1 VLILLVED
9 EERIAA
15 FVSKGLQAE
24 GYSCVRARDSAEAL
38 DLARTEPIDL
48 VVLDLVLPDGSGLDV
63 LTALRS
69 TKTGLPVL
77 ILTALDDVNSRVRG
91 LDAGADDYLG
101 KPFDFEELLARIR
114 ALLRRDQ
121 TSAIELRAG
130 SLRLDLREHSA
141 SSGDGRAELTVRE
154 SALLEYFLRHPN
166 HVVTRAQ
173 ISSGV
178 WPYDSLSDSN
188 VVDVYVGYLRRKVPW
203 PADVRIETVRGA
215 GYRLRVS

>member
-24 GYSCVRARDSAEAL
+24 GYSCVRARDSGEAL
-38 DLARTEPIDL
+38 ALARTEPIDL

-63 LTALRS
+63 LTALRGF
-69 TKTGLPVL
+69 KAGLPVL
-77 ILTALDDVNSRVRG
+77 ILTALDDVSSRVRG

-101 KPFDFEELLARIR
+101 KPFDFDELLARIR

-121 TSAIELRAG
+121 ASGVE
-130 SLRLDLREHSA
+130 LREHAA
-141 SSGDGRAELTVRE
+141 SSTSGRADLTVRE

-166 HVVTRAQ
+166 HVVTRTQ

-178 WPYDSLSDSN
+178 WPYDSFSDSN

>member
-15 FVSKGLQAE
+15 FVTKGLQAE
-24 GYSCVRARDSAEAL
+24 GYSWVRARDGGEAL
-38 DLARTEPIDL
+38 ALAGTEPIDL

-63 LTALRS
+63 LTALRR
-69 TKTGLPVL
+69 TKAGLPVM
-77 ILTALDDVNSRVRG
+77 ILTALDDVSSRVRG
-91 LDAGADDYLG
+91 LNAGADDYLG
-101 KPFDFEELLARIR
+101 KPFDFDELLARIR

-121 TSAIELRAG
+121 ASAVELRAG
-130 SLRLDLREHSA
+130 TLRLDLLEHSA
-141 SSGDGRAELTVRE
+141 SSAGGRVDLTVRE
-154 SALLEYFLRHPN
+154 SALLEYLLRHPN
-166 HVVTRAQ
+166 HVVTRGQ

-178 WPYDSLSDSN
+178 WPYDSISDSN

>member
-1 VLILLVED
+1 MLILLVED

-15 FVSKGLQAE
+15 FVTKGLQAE
-24 GYSCVRARDSAEAL
+24 GYSWVRARDGGEAL
-38 DLARTEPIDL
+38 ALAGTEPIDL

-63 LTALRS
+63 LTALRR
-69 TKTGLPVL
+69 TKAGLPVM
-77 ILTALDDVNSRVRG
+77 ILTALDDVSSRVRG
-91 LDAGADDYLG
+91 LNAGADDYLG
-101 KPFDFEELLARIR
+101 KPFDFDELLARIR

-121 TSAIELRAG
+121 ASAVELRAG
-130 SLRLDLREHSA
+130 TLRLDLLEHSA
-141 SSGDGRAELTVRE
+141 SSAGGRVDLTVRE
-154 SALLEYFLRHPN
+154 SALLEYLLRHPN
-166 HVVTRAQ
+166 HVVTRGQ

-178 WPYDSLSDSN
+178 WPYDSISDSN

>member
-15 FVSKGLQAE
+15 FVTKGLQAE
-24 GYSCVRARDSAEAL
+24 GYSWVRARDGGEAL
-38 DLARTEPIDL
+38 ALAGTEPIDL

-63 LTALRS
+63 LTALRR
-69 TKTGLPVL
+69 TKAGLPVM
-77 ILTALDDVNSRVRG
+77 ILTALDDVGSRVRG
-91 LDAGADDYLG
+91 LNAGADDYLG
-101 KPFDFEELLARIR
+101 KPFDFDELLARIR

-121 TSAIELRAG
+121 ASAVELRAG
-130 SLRLDLREHSA
+130 TLRLDLLEHSA
-141 SSGDGRAELTVRE
+141 SSAGGRVDLTVRE
-154 SALLEYFLRHPN
+154 SALLEYLLRHPN
-166 HVVTRAQ
+166 HVVTRGQ

-178 WPYDSLSDSN
+178 WPYDSISDSN

>member
-9 EERIAA
+9 EERIAT

-24 GYSCVRARDSAEAL
+24 GYSCVLARDSAEAL
-38 DLARTEPIDL
+38 SLARSESIDL

-63 LTALRS
+63 LTALRGF
-69 TKTGLPVL
+69 KAGLPVL
-77 ILTALDDVNSRVRG
+77 ILTALDDVSSRVQG
-91 LDAGADDYLG
+91 LNAGADDYLG
-101 KPFDFEELLARIR
+101 KPFDFDELLARIR

-121 TSAIELRAG
+121 ASAVELRAG
-130 SLRLDLREHSA
+130 TLRLDLREHSA
-141 SSGDGRAELTVRE
+141 SSEDGRAELTVRE

-166 HVVTRAQ
+166 HVVTRTQ

-178 WPYDSLSDSN
+178 WPYDSFSDSN

>member
-15 FVSKGLQAE
+15 FVTKGLQAE
-24 GYSCVRARDSAEAL
+24 GYSWVRARDGGEAL
-38 DLARTEPIDL
+38 ALAGTEPIDL
-48 VVLDLVLPDGSGLDV
+48 VVLDLVLPDGSGLNV
-63 LTALRS
+63 LTALRR
-69 TKTGLPVL
+69 TKAGLPVM
-77 ILTALDDVNSRVRG
+77 ILTALDDVSSRVRG
-91 LDAGADDYLG
+91 LNAGADDYLG
-101 KPFDFEELLARIR
+101 KPFDFDELLARIR

-121 TSAIELRAG
+121 ASAVELRAG
-130 SLRLDLREHSA
+130 TLRLDLLEHSA
-141 SSGDGRAELTVRE
+141 SSAGGRVDLTVRE
-154 SALLEYFLRHPN
+154 SALLEYLLRHPN
-166 HVVTRAQ
+166 HVVTRGQ

-178 WPYDSLSDSN
+178 WPYDSISDSN

>member
-1 VLILLVED
+1 MLILLVED
-9 EERIAA
+9 EERIAT

-24 GYSCVRARDSAEAL
+24 GYSCVLARDTGEAL
-38 DLARTEPIDL
+38 ALAKTEPIDL

-63 LTALRS
+63 LTTLRR
-69 TKTGLPVL
+69 TKAGLPVL
-77 ILTALDDVNSRVRG
+77 ILTALDDVSARVRG
-91 LDAGADDYLG
+91 LNAGADDYLG
-101 KPFDFEELLARIR
+101 KPFDFDELLARIR

-121 TSAIELRAG
+121 ASAVELRAG
-130 SLRLDLREHSA
+130 TLRLDLREHSA
-141 SSGDGRAELTVRE
+141 KSADRSVDLTVRE

-173 ISSGV
+173 ISSAV
-178 WPYDSLSDSN
+178 WPYDSFSDSN

>member
-1 VLILLVED
+1 MLILLVED

-15 FVSKGLQAE
+15 FVTKGLQAE
-24 GYSCVRARDSAEAL
+24 GYSWVRARDGGEAL
-38 DLARTEPIDL
+38 ALAGTEPIDL

-63 LTALRS
+63 LTALRR
-69 TKTGLPVL
+69 TKAGLPVM
-77 ILTALDDVNSRVRG
+77 ILTALDDVGSRVRG
-91 LDAGADDYLG
+91 LNAGADDYLG
-101 KPFDFEELLARIR
+101 KPFDFDELLARIR

-121 TSAIELRAG
+121 ASAVELRAG
-130 SLRLDLREHSA
+130 TLRLDLLEHSA
-141 SSGDGRAELTVRE
+141 SSAGGRVDLTVRE
-154 SALLEYFLRHPN
+154 SALLEYLLRHPN
-166 HVVTRAQ
+166 HVVTRGQ

-178 WPYDSLSDSN
+178 WPYDSISDSN

>member
-9 EERIAA
+9 DERIAA

-24 GYSCVRARDSAEAL
+24 GYSCVRARDSGEAL
-38 DLARTEPIDL
+38 ALARTEPIDL

-63 LTALRS
+63 LTALRGF
-69 TKTGLPVL
+69 KAGLPVL
-77 ILTALDDVNSRVRG
+77 ILTALDDVSSRVRG

-101 KPFDFEELLARIR
+101 KPFDFDELLARIR

-121 TSAIELRAG
+121 ASGVELRAG
-130 SLRLDLREHSA
+130 TLRLDLREHAA
-141 SSGDGRAELTVRE
+141 SSTSGRADLTVRE

-166 HVVTRAQ
+166 HVVTRTQ

-178 WPYDSLSDSN
+178 WPYDSFSDSN